1 MGSVLKPDQIPSS
14 LLLHVEST
22 IFPNQYMAL
31 LTSYVPSRLFNLL
44 RTMLRENVMMES
56 RSWGIM
62 VDLGKCE
69 PWAARHKNLQIS
81 FSLKKKNLLKLN
93 TISNNFQNSLNSSE
107 HPEKLNSQSLPAAHI
122 SYLTIPCGLTRI
134 TWIGDSNWC
143 WILKDWLSASL
154 PCEFIM
160 INVQLEI

>member
-14 LLLHVEST
+14 LLVHVEST

-69 PWAARHKNLQIS
+69 P
-81 FSLKKKNLLKLN
+81 
-93 TISNNFQNSLNSSE
+93 
-107 HPEKLNSQSLPAAHI
+107 
-122 SYLTIPCGLTRI
+122 
-134 TWIGDSNWC
+134 
-143 WILKDWLSASL
+143 
-154 PCEFIM
+154 
-160 INVQLEI
+160 